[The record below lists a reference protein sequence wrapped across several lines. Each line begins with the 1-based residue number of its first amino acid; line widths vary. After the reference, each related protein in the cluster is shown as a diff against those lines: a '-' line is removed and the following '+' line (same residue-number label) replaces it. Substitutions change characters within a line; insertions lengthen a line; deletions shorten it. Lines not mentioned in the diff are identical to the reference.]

1 MIKLVHGFLYALL
14 LMPIAGSA
22 LAQQYTFNIGHVL
35 DPQHPLHIG
44 GLKMA
49 EAISKKSNGRVKM
62 NIYPSSQLGDAREM
76 IQNVQSGTI
85 VGILDSTTKLVPFVP
100 EFAALDMPY
109 LVKPDK
115 ALALLETPVV
125 RQEIGD
131 KAAAAGFRIVDYWE
145 VTFRSIYSRRQ
156 INAMADL
163 KGMKLYT
170 SPSPAFITILRAFG
184 ASPANMAFAELY
196 TALQQG
202 MMDGADNDPLTF
214 LTTRHFEVAKN
225 LALTDHA
232 MRLNAF
238 IMSEKAWQA
247 LPDDIKQL
255 IRDASLEGQEA
266 MRAYRTARE
275 STVLADLKARGVTI
289 TEPDLKPF
297 IAAGQSTY
305 PEFEKTAGADL
316 VAHLN
321 AALGK

>member
-1 MIKLVHGFLYALL
+1 MIKAVRMLLGALVLL
-14 LMPIAGSA
+14 AAGPA

-49 EAISKKSNGRVKM
+49 EAIGKASNGRIKM
-62 NIYPSSQLGDAREM
+62 NIFPSSQLGDAREM

-109 LVKPDK
+109 LVSPDK
-115 ALALLETPVV
+115 AFALLDSAVV
-125 RQEIGD
+125 RQEIGG
-131 KAAAAGFRIVDYWE
+131 KAAAAGFRMIDYWE
-145 VTFRSIYSRRQ
+145 VTFRSIYSRRP
-156 INAMADL
+156 INSMGDL

-184 ASPANMAFAELY
+184 AAPANMAFAELY

-202 MMDGADNDPLTF
+202 VMDGADNDPLTF
-214 LTTRHFEVAKN
+214 LTTRHFEVSKN
-225 LALTDHA
+225 LALTNHA

-238 IMSEKAWQA
+238 IMSEKAWKP
-247 LPDDIKQL
+247 LPDDVKKL
-255 IRDASLEGQEA
+255 IQDASLEGQTA
-266 MRAYRTARE
+266 MRAYRSGRE
-275 STVLADLKARGVTI
+275 ATVMADLKARGVTV

-297 IAAGQSTY
+297 IAAGLNTY
-305 PEFEKTAGADL
+305 PEFEKTAGAAL
-316 VAHLN
+316 VGRLKGTLSN
-321 AALGK
+321 

>member
-1 MIKLVHGFLYALL
+1 MIGIIRAVAGIFLL
-14 LMPIAGSA
+14 LTATEAG
-22 LAQQYTFNIGHVL
+22 LAQEYTINIGHVL

-49 EAISKKSNGRVKM
+49 ESIAKASNGRVKM
-62 NIYPSSQLGDAREM
+62 NVFPSSQLGDAREM

-109 LVKPDK
+109 LVDPDK
-115 ALALLETPVV
+115 AFALLETAVV

-131 KAAAAGFRIVDYWE
+131 KAADAGFRMINFWE
-145 VTFRSIYSRRQ
+145 VTFRSIYSRRP
-156 INAMADL
+156 INAMNDL

-202 MMDGADNDPLTF
+202 VMDGADNDPLTY
-214 LTTRHFEVAKN
+214 LTTRHYEVAKN
-225 LALTDHA
+225 LALTNHA
-232 MRLNAF
+232 MRLNCF
-238 IMSEKAWQA
+238 IMSEKYWKT
-247 LPDDIKQL
+247 LPPDVQKLIK
-255 IRDASLEGQEA
+255 DASLEGQTA
-266 MRAYRTARE
+266 MRTYRKDRE
-275 STVLADLKARGVTI
+275 STVLTDLKAKGVNI

-297 IAAGQSTY
+297 VAAAQATY
-305 PEFEKTAGADL
+305 PEFERTAGAEL
-316 VAHLN
+316 VGRLKSSLA
-321 AALGK
+321 K

>member
-1 MIKLVHGFLYALL
+1 MIGSVRIAVGVLL
-14 LMPIAGSA
+14 LLSA
-22 LAQQYTFNIGHVL
+22 ITSGVAQEYTINIGHVL

-49 EAISKKSNGRVKM
+49 EAIAKASNGRVKM
-62 NIYPSSQLGDAREM
+62 NIFPSSQLGDAREM

-109 LVKPDK
+109 LVSPDK
-115 ALALLETPVV
+115 AFALLETPVV

-131 KAAAAGFRIVDYWE
+131 KAAAGGFRMIDYWE
-145 VTFRSIYSRRQ
+145 VTFRSIYSRRP
-156 INAMADL
+156 INAMSDL

-184 ASPANMAFAELY
+184 ASPANIAFAELY

-202 MMDGADNDPLTF
+202 LMDGADNDPLTY
-214 LTTRHFEVAKN
+214 LTTRHYEVAKN
-225 LALTDHA
+225 LALTNHA
-232 MRLNAF
+232 MRLNCF
-238 IMSEKAWQA
+238 IMSEKYWKT
-247 LPDDIKQL
+247 LPADVQKLIK
-255 IRDASLEGQEA
+255 DASLEGQTA
-266 MRAYRTARE
+266 LRAYRNERE
-275 STVLADLKARGVTI
+275 STVLADLKGKGVTI

-297 IAAGQSTY
+297 VAAGQGTY
-305 PEFEKTAGADL
+305 AEFEKTAGAEL
-316 VAHLN
+316 VGRLK

>member
-1 MIKLVHGFLYALL
+1 
-14 LMPIAGSA
+14 
-22 LAQQYTFNIGHVL
+22 
-35 DPQHPLHIG
+35 
-44 GLKMA
+44 
-49 EAISKKSNGRVKM
+49 
-62 NIYPSSQLGDAREM
+62 
-76 IQNVQSGTI
+76 
-85 VGILDSTTKLVPFVP
+85 
-100 EFAALDMPY
+100 
-109 LVKPDK
+109 
-115 ALALLETPVV
+115 
-125 RQEIGD
+125 
-131 KAAAAGFRIVDYWE
+131 
-145 VTFRSIYSRRQ
+145 
-156 INAMADL
+156 
-163 KGMKLYT
+163 
-170 SPSPAFITILRAFG
+170 
-184 ASPANMAFAELY
+184 MAFAELY